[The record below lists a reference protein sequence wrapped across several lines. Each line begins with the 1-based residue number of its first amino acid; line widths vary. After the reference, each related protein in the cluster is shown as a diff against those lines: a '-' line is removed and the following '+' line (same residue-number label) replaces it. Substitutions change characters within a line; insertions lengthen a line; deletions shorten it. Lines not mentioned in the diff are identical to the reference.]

1 MIYQC
6 KICKKEFVNKSDY
19 EYHINKKKNPC
30 SPEQRMI
37 SEIKGLTCPYC
48 NEIFTLEHN
57 LKRHLKNKSCKTEK
71 ILQNIKDEN
80 GNIIDINEYLKDPN
94 LFNSFMELINSKK
107 QENTNS
113 SVNNLNSNNTS
124 QSNINSNNVNN
135 INKLKSNLINNVN
148 ANIQNNNNIVI
159 LSAFGKEGRIKVP
172 KKLLHCLYRNLEEG
186 LPKLVKYIH
195 YNDDFPQFQNIQ
207 GKGYDSSIVTVFD
220 GENWIL
226 KRKDEAIESLIK
238 EKKEIFDDF
247 FDELEENKH
256 SKLNQKIIQN
266 YNKQSDKLD
275 NVLNKE
281 FYGTQ
286 PDKDSKALY
295 KSVHTNINILM
306 ENERIKGKPQ
316 INNKQNE
323 IKLIENNQSEILNDK
338 III

>member
-6 KICKKEFVNKSDY
+6 KTCKKEFNSKRDY
-19 EYHINKKKNPC
+19 DCHINRKNPC
-30 SPEQRMI
+30 SPEKRVI

-48 NEIFTLEHN
+48 NETFTIEQN
-57 LKRHLKNKSCKTEK
+57 LKRHIKNKSCKFNK
-71 ILQNIKDEN
+71 ILEKNKDDN

-94 LFNSFMELINSKK
+94 LFNSFMELINSKN
-107 QENTNS
+107 QENINYVNS
-113 SVNNLNSNNTS
+113 LNT
-124 QSNINSNNVNN
+124 NINSNNNVNN

-159 LSAFGKEGRIKVP
+159 LSAFGKEGKIKLP
-172 KKLLHCLYRNLEEG
+172 KKLLHCLYRNLEDG
-186 LPKLVKYIH
+186 IPKLVKYIH

-207 GKGYDSSIVTVFD
+207 GKGFDSSIVTVFD

-275 NVLNKE
+275 NVLNKY
-281 FYGTQ
+281 FYGNE
-286 PDKDSKALY
+286 PEKEAKALY
-295 KSVHTNINILM
+295 KSVQTNINIIM
-306 ENERIKGKPQ
+306 ENERIKNKSQ
-316 INNKQNE
+316 TNKNQELINEKE
-323 IKLIENNQSEILNDK
+323 VKLIENNPSEILNDK
-338 III
+338 IVNNQ